1 MEHGKDS
8 ETSGRTSVDNAYPM
22 TRTWVVMIG
31 VLICV
36 IGGHKVNATGCNLV
50 GPAGALVVISVR
62 VKLSGIH

>member
-1 MEHGKDS
+1 
-8 ETSGRTSVDNAYPM
+8 M

-50 GPAGALVVISVR
+50 GPAGALVVITVR
-62 VKLSGIH
+62 MKLSGVHGI